1 MHNTYICTL
10 ERRKTSKYKYIR
22 DKKTNI
28 ISTKKNHLIQSTGD
42 FQNESIQKCLFWH
55 FRRFWSNHSYIRNIN
70 ISRLQWF
77 IPCYN
82 EIGMIKSTLHIS
94 PFKLKICPSFQQ
106 MKVTYGTFSFD
117 MWRETPIPMY
127 MSVYYFNCTNA
138 EEIMDD
144 SYNIINATHSTR
156 PKPL

>member
-1 MHNTYICTL
+1 
-10 ERRKTSKYKYIR
+10 
-22 DKKTNI
+22 
-28 ISTKKNHLIQSTGD
+28 
-42 FQNESIQKCLFWH
+42 
-55 FRRFWSNHSYIRNIN
+55 
-70 ISRLQWF
+70 
-77 IPCYN
+77 
-82 EIGMIKSTLHIS
+82 MIKSTLHIS
-94 PFKLKICPSFQQ
+94 PFKLKIFPSFQQ